1 MRFFQPR
8 ILEWAAISFSRGSC
22 QPRNWIHVSWVSCI
36 AGRFFTTELSG
47 KPGLPTPVFLP
58 GDFHGQRGLAGYS
71 PWGHKESHMSV
82 RLTQAHDCKVR
93 VLFLY
98 TSHLRPVFQNS
109 RKYFPLHLCELW
121 RFKRR
126 RERQARNPA
135 CLVHLSV
142 APLSQPVLPC
152 H

>member
-1 MRFFQPR
+1 MSPVSPALQADSLPLSHQGSQGYPLQYSC
-8 ILEWAAISFSRGSC
+8 LETSMGRGAW
-22 QPRNWIHVSWVSCI
+22 QATVHEVTKR
-36 AGRFFTTELSG
+36 
-47 KPGLPTPVFLP
+47 
-58 GDFHGQRGLAGYS
+58 
-71 PWGHKESHMSV
+71 HMSE